1 MVNDRAKMI
10 KLSEE
15 ILTADELKEASG
27 KDLKDIDIEITNVS
41 VSKANG
47 GAGVALNIDAKLN
60 FVMPKKTENLMK
72 KRIAARIASAERVRF
87 NYTYTGTMIPKKS
100 ADDNY
105 GQTQTNGSGMYNGGN
120 GRQYR
125 QSKKDRPS
133 FTNSDGELV
142 LLGDDFTE
150 DPIPY
155 GELDGFVGSKEK
167 PVTEGEVFSIE
178 SMPIKS
184 GRQLITIL
192 IASEIRTFGLKAF
205 ISEEKL
211 KEIQENLSAG
221 DMIRARG
228 SIEYDTYEHMNL
240 MMLTSVKKI
249 EKKLK
254 EDTYPNGRRVELHC
268 HTKMSDN
275 DGRL

>member
-1 MVNDRAKMI
+1 MI
-10 KLSEE
+10 KISEE

-27 KDLKDIDIEITNVS
+27 RDIKDIDIEITNVA
-41 VSKANG
+41 VSKVNG
-47 GAGVALNIDAKLN
+47 GTSVALNIDAKLN

-72 KRIAARIASAERVRF
+72 RRIAARIASAERVRF
-87 NYTYTGTMIPKKS
+87 NYTYTGIMIPKKPAGDES
-100 ADDNY
+100 Y
-105 GQTQTNGSGMYNGGN
+105 QSQGTNGSGYNGGN

-125 QSKKDRPS
+125 QNKKDKPA
-133 FTNSDGELV
+133 FTNANGELV
-142 LLGDDFTE
+142 LLGDDFTG
-150 DPIPY
+150 DPVRY
-155 GELDGFVGSKEK
+155 SELEGFVGSKEK
-167 PVTEGEVFSIE
+167 PVIEGEVFSME

-211 KEIQENLSAG
+211 KEIQENLSTG

-228 SIEYDTYEHMNL
+228 SIEYDTYEHQNL
-240 MMLTSVKKI
+240 MMLSSLRKI

-254 EDTYPNGRRVELHC
+254 EDT
-268 HTKMSDN
+268 
-275 DGRL
+275 